1 MRLLSKKGHQPPPS
15 FLFFIN
21 MPINQDELNN
31 FTNLALDFVREF
43 MDSQEHTTVA
53 NAIFHLLIDNID
65 YGVNQPDHPFN
76 LYANPNISIDETIR
90 RIRDDVMNNLVN
102 ENNFTRGLV
111 RAFCSPGGVNRE
123 ALEELLDIYYAFSL
137 NVVNDD

>member
-1 MRLLSKKGHQPPPS
+1 
-15 FLFFIN
+15 

-43 MDSQEHTTVA
+43 EDSQEHATVA
-53 NAIFHLLIDNID
+53 NAIFHLLIDNIE
-65 YGVNQPDHPFN
+65 YSLNQPDHPFN

>member
-1 MRLLSKKGHQPPPS
+1 MRLLSKKGYQLLPFYS
-15 FLFFIN
+15 FIN

-43 MDSQEHTTVA
+43 EDSQEHATVA
-53 NAIFHLLIDNID
+53 NAIFHLLIDNIE
-65 YGVNQPDHPFN
+65 YSLNQPDHPFN

>member
-43 MDSQEHTTVA
+43 EDSQEHATVA
-53 NAIFHLLIDNID
+53 NAIFHLLIDNIE
-65 YGVNQPDHPFN
+65 YSLNQPDHPFN